1 MRQHPLMIRWCITK
15 YYLSASPYN
24 QLFCNKL
31 SSLKPLSGF
40 NPDILNK
47 LMRVKIRFIA
57 VFLFFLSVTLC
68 FDESRLNQIQFIV
81 IRQIDCQ
88 DLQKWGTLMMSFVN
102 FKTLWKVKFRQ
113 QYRKRIPQLC
123 FSLYRQREI
132 QHFLLHFYI
141 FCFHQLPSSTT
152 ISLYIKSHKSID
164 AISISCSC
172 ICL

>member
-47 LMRVKIRFIA
+47 LMRVKIRFMA
-57 VFLFFLSVTLC
+57 LFLFFLSVTLC
-68 FDESRLNQIQFIV
+68 FDESRLNQIQFTV
-81 IRQIDCQ
+81 IRQIGCQ

-102 FKTLWKVKFRQ
+102 FKTLWKVKIQ
-113 QYRKRIPQLC
+113 ATIQEEN
-123 FSLYRQREI
+123 SLAMFWFISIEGNLA
-132 QHFLLHFYI
+132 FFATLLHILLPLASQQHNYI
-141 FCFHQLPSSTT
+141 LVH
-152 ISLYIKSHKSID
+152 
-164 AISISCSC
+164 
-172 ICL
+172 